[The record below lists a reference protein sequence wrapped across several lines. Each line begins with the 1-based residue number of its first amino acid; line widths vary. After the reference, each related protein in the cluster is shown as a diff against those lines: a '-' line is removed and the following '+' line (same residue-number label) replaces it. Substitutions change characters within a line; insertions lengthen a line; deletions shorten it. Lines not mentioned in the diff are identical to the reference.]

1 MGRRPRASQNL
12 ILGAKCHALLQGK
25 FSPDIEDVN
34 AVANAVLQHRI
45 VLNYK
50 AEAENI
56 RPKQIIQQ
64 LMNKST
70 MNTNMNMKMYFHSAM
85 MKKRCPQ

>member
-1 MGRRPRASQNL
+1 M
-12 ILGAKCHALLQGK
+12 LQGK

-64 LMNKST
+64 LIEQIKL
-70 MNTNMNMKMYFHSAM
+70 
-85 MKKRCPQ
+85 